1 METILVLSAV
11 QREQQYLNVGKSG
24 SNLKLGVC
32 GVGPVDAGIQTAKL
46 ISVLKP
52 TQVWFIGT
60 AGVYPDRYLSPGDV
74 VIGSE
79 FLFGDTG
86 LSAGTSYV
94 PEIQMMKS
102 EPVTLCLEPTFPFK
116 VKNGKILTVPSITK
130 SEKSAVELRDHFGA
144 DAEHLEVFSVWRAC
158 NLFHIPFSAV
168 LGISNIVGP
177 EAHEQWKLWQDPA
190 VKHASSV
197 FEFLSS

>member
-24 SNLKLGVC
+24 TNIKLGVC

-60 AGVYPDRYLSPGDV
+60 AGAYPDRYLSPGDV
-74 VIGSE
+74 VIGSQ
-79 FLFGDTG
+79 FLFGEAG
-86 LSAGTSYV
+86 LAGGTSYV
-94 PEIQMMKS
+94 PEIQIMKS
-102 EPVTLCLEPTFPFK
+102 EPVTLCLESIFPFK

-130 SEKSAVELRDHFGA
+130 SEKSAIELRDHFGA

-158 NLFHIPFSAV
+158 SLFHIPFSAV
-168 LGISNIVGP
+168 LGISNRVGSDS
-177 EAHEQWKLWQDPA
+177 HEEWKQWQDVA
-190 VKHASSV
+190 MQHASAV
-197 FEFLSS
+197 LDRLIG